1 MIRDNAEAEKIL
13 DQVVDDYRSAEISD
27 KEKAMLEY
35 AEKLTKKPASIEKSD
50 IDNLKEH
57 GLKDR
62 DILDLN
68 QVVAYFNYVNRLAD
82 GLGIELE

>member
-1 MIRDNAEAEKIL
+1 M
-13 DQVVDDYRSAEISD
+13 DQVVDDYRTAEITD

-35 AEKLTKKPASIEKSD
+35 AEKLTRRPASIEKID
-50 IDNLKEH
+50 IESLREY
-57 GLKDR
+57 GLGDR

-68 QVVAYFNYVNRLAD
+68 QVIAYFNYVNRVAD